1 MLSWDVMKKR
11 EGKRGIAVSVSDKI
25 KWDAKSKSSRSLE
38 DALTFLRPRKSL
50 DASKWS
56 IRNPEKNRKGK
67 NKRKDQTQEKM
78 KKKRKNASQMKLV
91 ISSQKMADIV
101 SVKKNQNIS
110 AMHK

>member
-1 MLSWDVMKKR
+1 MKKR

-78 KKKRKNASQMKLV
+78 KKRKNASQMKLV
-91 ISSQKMADIV
+91 IPSQKMADIV
-101 SVKKNQNIS
+101 SVKKKQNIS